1 MTEFERWLEKAEDD
15 EIKNELLSVVGNEKE
30 IEDRF
35 YKALS
40 FGTGGL
46 RGIIGAGTN
55 RMNIY
60 TVGKATFGLAEYLLA
75 TGGNS
80 IVIAYDSRNK
90 SAEFARLSAE
100 ICLVKGLRRICSL
113 NLRLPP
119 FCPLRCAI

>member
-1 MTEFERWLEKAEDD
+1 MMEFERWLEKAQDH

-75 TGGNS
+75 TIAVISRRNS
-80 IVIAYDSRNK
+80 RV
-90 SAEFARLSAE
+90 
-100 ICLVKGLRRICSL
+100 CLRILCRIKELGRICSL